1 MIHPVIDISIF
12 LISLFTDHR
21 PLTMEWTEEFEHRR
35 EFVHSMLDLLGDYKN
50 MNMEEHPAI
59 QNMINKKLN
68 PEDFDDEAEDDDR
81 FNFAKSDTPGPTL
94 GEVFDQL
101 KDKFTEHIEL

>member
-1 MIHPVIDISIF
+1 
-12 LISLFTDHR
+12 
-21 PLTMEWTEEFEHRR
+21 MEWKEEFGHRR

-50 MNMEEHPAI
+50 MNMDEHPAI
-59 QNMINKKLN
+59 QDMINKKLN
-68 PEDFDDEAEDDDR
+68 PEYFDEEEEEDDQ